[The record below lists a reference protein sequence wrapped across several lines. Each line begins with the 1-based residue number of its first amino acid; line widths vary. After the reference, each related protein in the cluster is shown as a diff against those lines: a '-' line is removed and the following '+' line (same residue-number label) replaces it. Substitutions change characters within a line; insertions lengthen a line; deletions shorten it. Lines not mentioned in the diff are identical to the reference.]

1 MWVERSDRGV
11 IDREQHVY
19 GRSRNGVACTYV
31 AADQP
36 SGLLVHAG
44 IHGTEPD
51 AVVVLSSALR
61 LVPAGQLRA
70 DVVLAQN
77 PDGLLLG
84 TRGNAAGIELNRN
97 FPVGWQQGPIGSRWT
112 PDEPRDTWLSTGS
125 GPLSEP
131 ETAALVELHDQR
143 EISHT
148 VSVHS
153 PLGCVEDPD
162 RHPFSRDLAD
172 GLGLELVG
180 DVGHATPGCFG
191 DWARSTG
198 RVCATVELPAS
209 PITVLIADFAERLAS
224 LMAGQ
229 YATPAALPSS

>member
-1 MWVERSDRGV
+1 MWVERAGRGV

-19 GRSRNGVACTYV
+19 GHSRNGVALTYV
-31 AADQP
+31 RADRP

-44 IHGTEPD
+44 IHGTEAD

-61 LVPAGQLRA
+61 LVPPGLLRA

-84 TRGNAAGIELNRN
+84 TRGNAAGVELNRN
-97 FPVGWQQGPIGSRWT
+97 FPVGWQPGPIGSRWT
-112 PDEPRDTWLSTGS
+112 LDQPRDTWLSTGTS
-125 GPLSEP
+125 ALSEP
-131 ETAALVELHDQR
+131 EAAALVELHDTR

-162 RHPFSRDLAD
+162 GEPFSRELAD
-172 GLGLELVG
+172 SLELPLVG

-198 RVCATVELPAS
+198 RICATVELPSS
-209 PITVLIADFAERLAS
+209 PITALITDFAERFAS
-224 LMAGQ
+224 LLAGHH
-229 YATPAALPSS
+229 AAPLPPDN

>member
-1 MWVERSDRGV
+1 MWVERTDRGV

-19 GRSRNGVACTYV
+19 GRTRNGVACTFV

-36 SGLLVHAG
+36 SGLIGHAG

-84 TRGNAAGIELNRN
+84 TRANAAGVELNRN
-97 FPVGWQQGPIGSRWT
+97 FPIGWQPGPIGSRWT

-131 ETAALVELHDQR
+131 ETKALVDLHDDR
-143 EISHT
+143 EITHT

-162 RHPFSRDLAD
+162 GHPFSRDLAD
-172 GLGLELVG
+172 GLGLKLVG

-198 RVCATVELPAS
+198 RVCATVELPTS
-209 PITVLIADFAERLAS
+209 LIPTLITDFAERF
-224 LMAGQ
+224 AGLL
-229 YATPAALPSS
+229 TGHHAAPGS